1 MTKTNEKIH
10 ILADESLGGI
20 KREYVE
26 VDRKAKVGE
35 KIVITSSD
43 YEEREEIYVAGHY
56 GKVDAEDDRFAGEFR
71 VDFNGF
77 DNSFV
82 GDDGFWYVGRPT
94 NSEYR
99 VLEPTNIV
107 HIDGERYE
115 MVDRKAEV
123 GEKVIHLS
131 ELYSEGTVTEVT
143 GVGAGMVDVIE
154 YEDSDGEIT
163 CGFSHGC
170 YRVLVP
176 LPKENEYQE
185 FKDKKRGYK
194 EVKNFI
200 HNELGITKDD
210 IQEMIRIAVS
220 NEVKKAAESGEFQSF
235 ISSKIDSLIEEG
247 FGDGGRLLYGFK
259 ERVSQTVSNEVGKR
273 IANNLN
279 ISVELKSQ

>member
-10 ILADESLGGI
+10 VLADESLGGI

-26 VDRKAKVGE
+26 VNRKAKLGE
-35 KIVITSSD
+35 KIVI
-43 YEEREEIYVAGHY
+43 
-56 GKVDAEDDRFAGEFR
+56 VDADPGYGDHYSNEDIFTVELYTGYGSGVATKCGHL
-71 VDFNGF
+71 
-77 DNSFV
+77 V
-82 GDDGFWYVGRPT
+82 G
-94 NSEYR
+94 NNEYR
-99 VLEPTNIV
+99 TLEPTNVV

-115 MVDRKAEV
+115 MVDRKPEV
-123 GEKVIHLS
+123 GEKVIYWNKGKS
-131 ELYSEGTVTEVT
+131 DGKVTEVT
-143 GVGAGMVDVIE
+143 NVDVGTIDVIE
-154 YEDSDGEIT
+154 YEHPDGDIT

-176 LPKENEYQE
+176 LSKENEYQE
-185 FKDKKRGYK
+185 FEDKKRGYK

-210 IQEMIRIAVS
+210 IQEMIRVAVS
-220 NEVKKAAESGEFQSF
+220 NEVKKAAESGKFQSF